1 MPQDSLKCAGWG
13 SQKPVPSSYI
23 LDETEIASIKQAVDN
38 YNVQIDQLI
47 SGKDIALVDM
57 NKIMKDVN
65 GGLVFDNVKISPGFA
80 TGNFYST
87 DGLNPTP
94 VGSAVIAY
102 YFIDA
107 INTTFGAKIPQV
119 IVSDYPGVTLP

>member
-13 SQKPVPSSYI
+13 SQKPVSSFYI
-23 LDETEIASIKQAVDN
+23 LDETEIANILQAVGD
-38 YNVQIDQLI
+38 YNAKIDQLI

-57 NKIMKDVN
+57 NAIMKDIN
-65 GGLVFDNVKISPGFA
+65 EGLVFENVKINNRFV

-94 VGSAVIAY
+94 VGNAVIAY

-107 INTTFGAKIPQV
+107 INKTFGAKIPQV